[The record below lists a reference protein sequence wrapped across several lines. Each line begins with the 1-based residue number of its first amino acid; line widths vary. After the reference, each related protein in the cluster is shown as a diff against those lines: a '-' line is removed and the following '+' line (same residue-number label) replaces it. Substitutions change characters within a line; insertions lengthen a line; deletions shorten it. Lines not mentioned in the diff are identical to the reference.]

1 MNRNRKIFL
10 LLGPLLFAACIVFL
24 PTSLFETLKMR
35 AAIGTAVWMIF
46 WWITAPVDYVVTAF
60 LPIALN
66 ALIPMVDMAD
76 VIGNYAS
83 ETILLLLGASIL
95 TASWEK
101 VGLDQQI
108 AVCFLRLLGDS
119 LRSQI
124 IFWFLLTAILSAIL
138 PNVIVCTAITPIV
151 VSMLNYIG
159 EREISKSRAASKLL
173 LAIAYGT
180 GVGGLASPLG
190 GAMNLVVVDYIQK
203 LTGQEYMYS
212 IWVMKFLPIIILL
225 LISNLFFMIR
235 DIGKNEKLG
244 GSKEYFVQK
253 QNSTDAMNYEKKCLL
268 GLFLVATV
276 LAFMRQ
282 SYQEILPG
290 LKPSYVFMICAILS
304 FFITDKEGNCL
315 QVWKTVQPR
324 IVWGLLYIFA
334 GGLALGTLIN
344 GSGAAKSAGSAV
356 ASLGLSGG
364 FITIFIIVTLTLLL
378 SDVTSNTA
386 TAAIA
391 VPVVIS
397 IIQGIGKNPLPYI
410 YIVTIGVNLS
420 YMFPTSIRAIPVGYG
435 LNPKYMLSE
444 GWKMSVMVILEM
456 TVLCYILLRLGAL

>member
-1 MNRNRKIFL
+1 MNKNRKIFL
-10 LLGPLLFAACIVFL
+10 LLGPLLFLGCIIFL
-24 PTSLFETLKMR
+24 PSSLFETLKMR
-35 AAIGTAVWMIF
+35 AAIGTAVWMTF
-46 WWITAPVDYVVTAF
+46 WWITSPVDYVVTAF

-66 ALIPMVDMAD
+66 ALVPMADMTD

-108 AVCFLRLLGDS
+108 AACFLRLLGDS

-138 PNVIVCTAITPIV
+138 PNLIVCTAITPIA

-159 EREISKSRAASKLL
+159 EKEIGKSRVASKLL
-173 LAIAYGT
+173 LAIVYGT
-180 GVGGLASPLG
+180 SVGGLASPLG

-203 LTGQEYMYS
+203 LTGREYMYG
-212 IWVMKFLPIIILL
+212 IWGMKFLPIMVV
-225 LISNLFFMIR
+225 LIVSNLLFMIR

-244 GSKEYFVQK
+244 GSKEYFIQK
-253 QNSTDAMNYEKKCLL
+253 QNSIYEMNFEKKCLL
-268 GLFLVATV
+268 GLFLAATV

-282 SYQEILPG
+282 SYQKLLPG
-290 LKPSYVFMICAILS
+290 LKPAYIFMISAIIS
-304 FFITDKEGNCL
+304 FLITDKEGKRL
-315 QVWKTVQPR
+315 QTWKSVQPK
-324 IVWGLLYIFA
+324 IVWELLYIFA

-344 GSGAAKSAGSAV
+344 GSGAAKSAGNAV
-356 ASLGLSGG
+356 AAFGLSGG
-364 FITIFIIVTLTLLL
+364 FVTVFVIVTLPLLL

-397 IIQGIGKNPLPYI
+397 IIQGIGKAPLPYI

-444 GWKMSVMVILEM
+444 GWKMSVMVIVEM
-456 TVLCYILLRLGAL
+456 TILCYFLLRVGFL

>member
-1 MNRNRKIFL
+1 M
-10 LLGPLLFAACIVFL
+10 GPLFFALCIVLL
-24 PTSLFETLKMR
+24 PTALFETLKMR
-35 AAIGTAVWMIF
+35 AAVGTAVWMTL
-46 WWITAPVDYVVTAF
+46 WWITSPVDYVVTAF

-66 ALIPMVDMAD
+66 ALIPMVDMTA

-101 VGLDQQI
+101 AGLDQQI
-108 AVCFLRLLGDS
+108 AAYFLRLIGDS

-124 IFWFLLTAILSAIL
+124 IFWFLLTTLLSAIL
-138 PNVIVCTAITPIV
+138 PNVVVCTAITSV
-151 VSMLNYIG
+151 AVSILNYIG
-159 EREISKSRAASKLL
+159 EREISKSRPASKIL
-173 LAIAYGT
+173 LAIVYGT

-190 GAMNLVVVDYIQK
+190 GAMNLVIIDYIQK
-203 LTGQEYMYS
+203 LTGQEYIYS
-212 IWVMKFLPIIILL
+212 IWVVKFLPVMILL
-225 LISNLFFMIR
+225 VVSNLLFMIR
-235 DIGKNEKLG
+235 NVGKEEKLG
-244 GSKEYFVQK
+244 GVKDYFIQK
-253 QNSTDAMNYEKKCLL
+253 QDQTQPMDLEKKCLL
-268 GLFLVATV
+268 GLFLLATV
-276 LAFMRQ
+276 LAFARQ
-282 SYQEILPG
+282 SYQALLPG
-290 LKPSYVFMICAILS
+290 LKPAYVFMICAILS
-304 FFITDKEGNCL
+304 FLITDKEGNRL
-315 QVWKTVQPR
+315 QNWKSVQPR
-324 IVWGLLYIFA
+324 IVWELLYIFA

-344 GSGAAKSAGSAV
+344 DSGAAGCLGNIV

-364 FITIFIIVTLTLLL
+364 AGTVFIFITLTLLL

-397 IIQGIGKNPLPYI
+397 IIQGIGKNPLPYV

-435 LNPKYMLSE
+435 LDPKCMLSE

-456 TVLCYILLRLGAL
+456 TVLCYALLKIGFL